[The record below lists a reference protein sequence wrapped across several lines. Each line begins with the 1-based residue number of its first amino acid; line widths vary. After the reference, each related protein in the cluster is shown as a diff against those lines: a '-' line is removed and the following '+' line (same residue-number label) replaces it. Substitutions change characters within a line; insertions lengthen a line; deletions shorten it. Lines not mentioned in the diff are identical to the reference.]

1 MPILVAIAIYERY
14 FRQRDRNT
22 RSYLTPHRKP
32 SMLHRL
38 TNLKSANLLET
49 AFDVDS
55 EFQDDV
61 SLFNGEQSFID
72 DGGSVIPQE
81 FRGFP
86 SPKRRPRVESEP
98 SPFSPEYN
106 VRRQKRKSASNLQAL
121 NEEDGVGLKAELED
135 IRVSWITWRKKVLT
149 FYFSW
154 RANLHDSKSWLSL
167 WVNRRA
173 ARRRREIILNQSKHS
188 ELSAFTLI
196 QNAFF
201 TLAVSFNLYM

>member
-1 MPILVAIAIYERY
+1 MPILVVIAIYERY
-14 FRQRDRNT
+14 FRQRNT
-22 RSYLTPHRKP
+22 RTYLTPHRKP

-98 SPFSPEYN
+98 SPFSPEN
-106 VRRQKRKSASNLQAL
+106 NGRRQKRKSASNLQAL
-121 NEEDGVGLKAELED
+121 NEESDTGVKAELEE
-135 IRVSWITWRKKVLT
+135 IRVS
-149 FYFSW
+149 
-154 RANLHDSKSWLSL
+154 
-167 WVNRRA
+167 
-173 ARRRREIILNQSKHS
+173 
-188 ELSAFTLI
+188 
-196 QNAFF
+196 
-201 TLAVSFNLYM
+201 